1 MMKECMTEAASDTAA
16 DTVPGADE
24 AALSALAGVLEQLW
38 LATLETPAKPC
49 SLARLSKRSQRQMS
63 VLMRQLTFL
72 SEAGW
77 VALVSQEDG
86 RGSVRLTEPGRQLC
100 TELSGAYPP
109 TSDIRTTL

>member
-1 MMKECMTEAASDTAA
+1 MKECMTGGGPEVAPS
-16 DTVPGADE
+16 ADE

-38 LATLETPAKPC
+38 VATLETPAKPC

-63 VLMRQLTFL
+63 VLMRQLSFL

-77 VALVSQEDG
+77 VALVGQEDG

-100 TELSGAYPP
+100 TELFGAYPP
-109 TSDIRTTL
+109 TSGIRTTR